1 MVHFFISGGPFMWL
15 LLLTGILILGIT
27 LKKVLVLYW
36 KKEPTQPNLERGINA
51 IIFWGGISV
60 VLGFFAHFFG
70 MYQAM
75 IVISKAP
82 EISSAVVAEGYAAS
96 LTTILFGLFIFL
108 LSAIFW
114 FLLRWKYHQ
123 LLLKSS

>member
-1 MVHFFISGGPFMWL
+1 MWL
-15 LLLTGILILGIT
+15 LLFTGVLIIT
-27 LKKVLVLYW
+27 LAIKKVLDFSVR
-36 KKEPTQPNLERGINA
+36 KEHNPVKMEQGINA

-96 LTTILFGLFIFL
+96 LTTILFGLVIFL
-108 LSAIFW
+108 FSAIMW
-114 FLLRWKYHQ
+114 FLLRWKYKNIV
-123 LLLKSS
+123 LKTG